1 MTTEGL
7 LEHGEHAGPGT
18 TSAARLPRRTPAQ
31 GRAATPRTV
40 PVMPLWER
48 RQHEGAW
55 R

>member
-1 MTTEGL
+1 MTTEGP
-7 LEHGEHAGPGT
+7 LERGEHAGPGT

-31 GRAATPRTV
+31 GRAATHRTV

-48 RQHEGAW
+48 RQNEGAW

>member
-7 LEHGEHAGPGT
+7 LERGEPAGAGT
-18 TSAARLPRRTPAQ
+18 TGAARQPRRTPAQ

-48 RQHEGAW
+48 RGHEGAW